1 MGKIINSWKAS
12 IKGIKSVAKTWQ
24 FWAIAIPVALVFIF
38 IFNLLSSGNN
48 FLQLLIALPFLDK
61 FIIVGQVYQEFA
73 VNILSLDKILILIAA
88 LGQGAII
95 AVIAYLWRSRRE
107 LDDKAILESAGAS
120 LIALIGAG
128 CPMCGGTILFPVLLS
143 IFGAGAATFLQ
154 SISWIIM
161 VLAIIIILF
170 ALQRLGFMCYMQPK
184 KKSKPDKKLNDKK
197 TQSRDSR
204 SETVKEEISEKS

>member
-1 MGKIINSWKAS
+1 MGKIINRWKAS
-12 IKGIKSVAKTWQ
+12 LKGLKTVAKTWQ
-24 FWAIAIPVALVFIF
+24 FWTIAIPTTLIFIF

-61 FIIVGQVYQEFA
+61 FVVIGQVYQEFA
-73 VNILSLDKILILIAA
+73 TNILSVDKILILIAA
-88 LGQGAII
+88 FGQGAII
-95 AVIAYLWRSRRE
+95 AIIVFLWRSRRQ

-154 SISWIIM
+154 SISWVVMVIAIAVII
-161 VLAIIIILF
+161 F
-170 ALQRLGFMCYMQPK
+170 ALQRLGFLCYMQPK
-184 KKSKPDKKLNDKK
+184 KKSN
-197 TQSRDSR
+197 
-204 SETVKEEISEKS
+204 KEEVSEKS